1 MSKSAPLSRA
11 DLQAR
16 DAGDPLSE
24 FRDRFL
30 LPEGVIYLDG
40 NSLGALPKATP
51 ERMQGILTDEWGG
64 QLIRGWLS
72 CGWIDAPR
80 AVGAKIARLI
90 GADPDEVLVADT
102 TAINLFKLLAAA
114 LELVPGRTT
123 VLSDRQNFP
132 TDLYMVQGLSGLIGE
147 RCRLRLV
154 EQDEVADAIDD
165 ETAVVMLTEVDYRTG
180 RRHDMARITDLAHDR
195 GALVIWDLAHSAG
208 AIPVDLNRPLA
219 LDGSR
224 SGGAG
229 ADFALGCGY
238 KYLNGGPGAPA
249 FLYVARRWQGK
260 AMPVL
265 SGWLGHAEPFAF
277 DADYRPAPD
286 IRRMIC
292 STPPI
297 LAIAALE
304 CGVDLLL
311 EADANTRHAKSA
323 ALGDLFIA
331 LLEQECAAHGFT
343 LAAPRDAARRGSQ
356 VSFAHPQGYAIMQ
369 ALIARGVIGDF
380 RAPDLIRFGFAPLYN
395 GYADI
400 WDAVAILRDIMD
412 TAAWDRPE
420 LKARAAVT

>member
-1 MSKSAPLSRA
+1 MDAPAPITRA
-11 DLQAR
+11 ALEAR
-16 DAGDPLSE
+16 DEADPLRA
-24 FRDRFL
+24 FRDRFG
-30 LPEGVIYLDG
+30 LPDGVIYLDG
-40 NSLGALPKATP
+40 NSLGALPKETP
-51 ERMQGILTDEWGG
+51 DRMQQVLREEWGG
-64 QLIRGWLS
+64 QLIRGWTS
-72 CGWIDAPR
+72 RGWIDAPHE
-80 AVGAKIARLI
+80 VGAKIARLI
-90 GADPDEVLVADT
+90 GAEADEVLVADT

-114 LELVPGRTT
+114 LELVPGRSA

-132 TDLYMVQGLSGLIGE
+132 TDLYMVQGLSGLVGE

-154 EQDEVADAIDD
+154 EQDEIADAIDD
-165 ETAVVMLTEVDYRTG
+165 ETAVVMLTEVDYRSG
-180 RRHDMARITDLAHDR
+180 RRHDMARITDLAHAK

-224 SGGAG
+224 SGGEG

-249 FLYVARRWQGK
+249 FLYVARRWQDS
-260 AMPVL
+260 ARPVL

-277 DADYRPAPD
+277 ELDYRPAPD

-292 STPPI
+292 STPPV
-297 LAIAALE
+297 LAIAALD
-304 CGVDLLL
+304 CGLDLML
-311 EADANTRHAKSA
+311 EADADARHAKSA

-331 LLEQECAAHGFT
+331 LVEQECGAHGFT
-343 LAAPRDAARRGSQ
+343 LAAPRDAALRGSQ
-356 VSFAHPQGYAIMQ
+356 VSFAHPEGYAIMQ

-395 GYADI
+395 GYAEI
-400 WDAVAILRDIMD
+400 WDAVAILREIME

-420 LKARAAVT
+420 LKTRAAVT

>member
-1 MSKSAPLSRA
+1 MDEKPSLTRA
-11 DLQAR
+11 DLEAR
-16 DAGDPLSE
+16 DAADPLRA
-24 FRDRFL
+24 FRDRFA
-30 LPEGVIYLDG
+30 LPEGIIYLDG

-51 ERMQGILTDEWGG
+51 ERMQQVLTEEWGG
-64 QLIRGWLS
+64 ELIRGWLS
-72 CGWIDAPR
+72 RGWIDAPH
-80 AVGAKIARLI
+80 AAGAKIARLI
-90 GADPDEVLVADT
+90 GAEADEVLVADT

-154 EQDEVADAIDD
+154 DQDEIVQAIDD
-165 ETAVVMLTEVDYRTG
+165 DTGVVMLTEVDYRTG
-180 RRHDMARITDLAHDR
+180 RRHDMARITDLAHSH
-195 GALVIWDLAHSAG
+195 AAVVIWDLAHSAG
-208 AIPVDLNRPLA
+208 AIPVNLNRPLS
-219 LDGSR
+219 LDGGR
-224 SGGAG
+224 SGGRG

-249 FLYVARRWQGK
+249 FLYVARRWQDR
-260 AMPVL
+260 ARPVL

-277 DADYRPAPD
+277 DLDYRPAPD

-292 STPPI
+292 STPPV

-311 EADANTRHAKSA
+311 EAEADARHGKSA
-323 ALGDLFIA
+323 ALGDLFIT
-331 LLEQECAAHGFT
+331 LMEQECAGHGFS
-343 LAAPRDAARRGSQ
+343 LAAPRQPELRGSQ

-395 GYADI
+395 SYTDI
-400 WDAVAILRDIMD
+400 WDAVAMLREIME

-420 LKARAAVT
+420 LKTRAAVT